1 MTLKSLFCSPA
12 VVLLLSSCSNDPL
25 DVNAS
30 QQDLALQF
38 VNMDSVLVNS
48 DSTSFI
54 ATHNNW
60 KQTMPDIY
68 NYQLGYCLQ
77 LPQLSAEETYIRIK
91 TFRSDDYIKS
101 LENEISTIFTRKRL
115 TEFEE
120 QVIEGFKRLKYHCPD
135 QQIPEKIIFLNSL
148 YASNVFCTEKEI
160 GVGLERYLGSKS
172 KSIEALPEQEFY
184 DWIKEAMDEK
194 FLVRDIFTGWIST
207 HFMDEPKGSLIEQVI
222 HWGKIIYLTE
232 AAIPDA
238 SKHLIMRYEENDL
251 EWAMKNEFGFWK
263 YLVNEKLLFK
273 IDELNIINMLK
284 EGPFTPGLPERGPDR
299 LGQYLGWQMVKQY
312 VESKEVPLKE
322 LSDIPYN
329 DILQNYEIE

>member
-1 MTLKSLFCSPA
+1 
-12 VVLLLSSCSNDPL
+12 
-25 DVNAS
+25 
-30 QQDLALQF
+30 
-38 VNMDSVLVNS
+38 
-48 DSTSFI
+48 
-54 ATHNNW
+54 
-60 KQTMPDIY
+60 
-68 NYQLGYCLQ
+68 
-77 LPQLSAEETYIRIK
+77 
-91 TFRSDDYIKS
+91 
-101 LENEISTIFTRKRL
+101 
-115 TEFEE
+115 
-120 QVIEGFKRLKYHCPD
+120 
-135 QQIPEKIIFLNSL
+135 
-148 YASNVFCTEKEI
+148 
-160 GVGLERYLGSKS
+160 
-172 KSIEALPEQEFY
+172 
-184 DWIKEAMDEK
+184 
-194 FLVRDIFTGWIST
+194 
-207 HFMDEPKGSLIEQVI
+207 MDEPKGSLIEQVI